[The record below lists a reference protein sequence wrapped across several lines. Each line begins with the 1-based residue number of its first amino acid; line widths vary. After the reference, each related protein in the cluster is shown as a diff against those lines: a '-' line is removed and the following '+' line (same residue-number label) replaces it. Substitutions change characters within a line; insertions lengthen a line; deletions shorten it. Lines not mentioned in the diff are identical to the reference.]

1 VESLEMSIANVLTI
15 LRIAMI
21 PALIILFY
29 TDTSGG
35 YLLQAL
41 VFLLAVLTDGIDG
54 FIARKYKQVTILGTF
69 LDPLADKLLI
79 ITTFVCLVE
88 LHKIPAWIVI
98 IIIAREFVITSLRA
112 AKAAEGVVIPANKWG
127 KVKTFTQILAIL
139 VVILCPQWRI
149 YISYPLDV
157 WSVYIATAVTVLSGF
172 KYFLELELSS
182 KVLKL
187 F

>member
-1 VESLEMSIANVLTI
+1 MSIANVLTI

-29 TDTSGG
+29 RDTSDG
-35 YLLQAL
+35 YMLQAF

-54 FIARKYKQVTILGTF
+54 FIARKYKQVTVLGTF

-79 ITTFVCLVE
+79 MAAFVCLVE

-98 IIIAREFVITSLRA
+98 IIIAREFAVTGLRA
-112 AKAAEGVVIPANKWG
+112 IKAAEGAVIPANRWG
-127 KVKTFTQILAIL
+127 KVKTVTQILAIL
-139 VVILCPQWRI
+139 VVILHPQWRT
-149 YISYPLDV
+149 YISYPLDL
-157 WSVYIATAVTVLSGF
+157 WSVYIATAVTVLSGL

-182 KVLKL
+182 VQKL
-187 F
+187 